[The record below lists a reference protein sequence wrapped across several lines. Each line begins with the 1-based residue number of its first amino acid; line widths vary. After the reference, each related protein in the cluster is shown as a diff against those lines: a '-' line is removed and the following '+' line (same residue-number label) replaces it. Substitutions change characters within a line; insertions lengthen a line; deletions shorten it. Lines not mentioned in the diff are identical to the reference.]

1 MGIIWAYV
9 RVFLLTLLFS
19 VLWFMIFCNIF
30 CVLDFVLGNFVFGDV
45 DCYLTNVTDFY
56 GFHLFFKFLTDSG
69 SAKLDAGARPTS
81 FIQSSTSY
89 SQGLVVH
96 ANTVK

>member
-45 DCYLTNVTDFY
+45 DCYLTNVTDF
-56 GFHLFFKFLTDSG
+56 
-69 SAKLDAGARPTS
+69 
-81 FIQSSTSY
+81 
-89 SQGLVVH
+89 
-96 ANTVK
+96 